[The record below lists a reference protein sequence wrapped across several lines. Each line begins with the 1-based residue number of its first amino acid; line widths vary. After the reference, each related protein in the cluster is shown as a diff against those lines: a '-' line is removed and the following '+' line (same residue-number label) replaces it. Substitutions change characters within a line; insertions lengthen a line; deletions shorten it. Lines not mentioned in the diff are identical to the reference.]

1 MDKYVFRDALVVVSD
16 NTDET
21 LDAITRRRVLAGAGT
36 ASAVGLAGC
45 TGGSGGDESETDTGE
60 TSDGESTTA
69 TTAGGTLNF
78 AQTKSPLDFDPLKAN
93 DVPSLQVVGQVF
105 DNLYTYGE
113 GTELVPQ
120 LAAGE
125 PEVNDDA
132 TRYVVELREDIAFH
146 NGEPITAEDVKYS
159 FLAPGREETNN
170 GSEFTMIDSITVV
183 DDRTV
188 QFDLKFPFGPF
199 RHKLAWAP
207 VPKAYREEN
216 KESFNRDPV
225 GSGPFTLESATEG
238 DEVVMERWE
247 EYHGDAPSLEG
258 AVFSPVEEPTTRVT
272 TLKNGEFD
280 IVQTVPPKLYSTVKS
295 QEGSSVAE
303 RQGLGYYYLAFNCN
317 EGPTSDPKV
326 REAIDYAVSMDQA
339 VQNYIE
345 PAGTRLTAPM
355 PETVT
360 DAWEFPTDDW
370 ADISHDKDVDMAA
383 QLLEEAGVSKDYS
396 WKIIVPPDDKR
407 EQIGISVG
415 NGLQEAGWSNVEVQR
430 LDWGAFLDKYATGN
444 EDDYNMYT
452 LGWVDEFD
460 PDGYLYYM
468 FHPEVE
474 SETNGCY
481 YRNEEVADKLTQ
493 ARQSADREER
503 KRLYTEATTTIL
515 EDRAHLPA
523 YNLKNSF
530 GVRDTVEGFRP
541 HTVSGINPRL
551 AGQETV
557 SLND

>member
-1 MDKYVFRDALVVVSD
+1 MSD
-16 NTDET
+16 NTDGT
-21 LDAITRRRVLAGAGT
+21 LDAVTRRRVLAGAGT
-36 ASAVGLAGC
+36 AGALGLAGC
-45 TGGSGGDESETDTGE
+45 TGGSDDGASGSDATETTGTSE
-60 TSDGESTTA
+60 DGTTTA
-69 TTAGGTLNF
+69 TAGGGTLNF
-78 AQTKSPLDFDPLKAN
+78 AQSKSPLDFDPLKAN
-93 DVPSLQVVGQVF
+93 DVPSLQVVERLF
-105 DNLYTYGE
+105 DSLYTYGE
-113 GTELVPQ
+113 GTELVPK
-120 LAAGE
+120 LAAAE

-132 TRYVVELREDIAFH
+132 TEYVVELRDGVTFH

-159 FLAPGREETNN
+159 FLAPGREETSN

-183 DDRTV
+183 DERTV
-188 QFDLKFPFGPF
+188 RFDLEYPFGPF
-199 RHKLAWAP
+199 RHKLAWSP

-216 KESFNRDPV
+216 KQSFNRDPV

-238 DEVVMERWE
+238 DEVVMERWD
-247 EYHGDAPSLEG
+247 EYHGSAPSVEEV
-258 AVFSPVEEPTTRVT
+258 VFGVVEEPTTRVT

-280 IVQTVPPKLYSTVKS
+280 VVQTVPPKLYSTVEN

-317 EGPTSDPKV
+317 EGPTADPKV
-326 REAIDYAVSMDQA
+326 REAIDYAVSMDDA
-339 VQNYIE
+339 VANYIE
-345 PAGTRLTAPM
+345 PAGTRMTAPM

-360 DAWEFPTDDW
+360 DAWDLPTDEW
-370 ADISHDKDVDMAA
+370 ADIPHDKDTDMAA

-430 LDWGAFLDKYATGN
+430 LDWGAFLDQYSTGN

-468 FHPEVE
+468 FHPDVE
-474 SETNGCY
+474 GETNGCY
-481 YRNEEVADKLTQ
+481 YRNEAVADKLTQ
-493 ARQSADREER
+493 ARRSADREER
-503 KRLYTEATTTIL
+503 NRLYAEATTTIL

-530 GVRDTVEGFRP
+530 GVRDAVEGFRP
-541 HTVSGINPRL
+541 HTVAGINPRL
-551 AGQETV
+551 AGEETV

>member
-1 MDKYVFRDALVVVSD
+1 MSD
-16 NTDET
+16 NTDGT
-21 LDAITRRRVLAGAGT
+21 LDAVTRRRVLAGAGT
-36 ASAVGLAGC
+36 AGALGLAGC
-45 TGGSGGDESETDTGE
+45 TGGSDDGAAGSDTSDTTETTGTGGDG
-60 TSDGESTTA
+60 TSTA
-69 TTAGGTLNF
+69 TAGGGTLNF
-78 AQTKSPLDFDPLKAN
+78 AQSKSPLDFDPLKAN
-93 DVPSLQVVGQVF
+93 DVPSLQVVERLF
-105 DNLYTYGE
+105 DSLYTYGE
-113 GTELVPQ
+113 GTELVPK
-120 LAAGE
+120 LAAAE
-125 PEVNDDA
+125 PEVNEDA
-132 TRYVVELREDIAFH
+132 TEYVVELRDGVTFH
-146 NGEPITAEDVKYS
+146 NDEPITAEDVKYS
-159 FLAPGREETNN
+159 FLAPGREETAN

-183 DDRTV
+183 DERTV
-188 QFDLKFPFGPF
+188 RFDLSYPFGPF
-199 RHKLAWAP
+199 RHKLAWSP

-216 KESFNRDPV
+216 KQSFNRDPV

-238 DEVVMERWE
+238 DEVVMERWD
-247 EYHGDAPSLEG
+247 EYHGSAPSVEEV
-258 AVFSPVEEPTTRVT
+258 VFGVVEEPTTRVT

-280 IVQTVPPKLYSTVKS
+280 IVQTVPPKLYSTVKN
-295 QEGSSVAE
+295 QAGSSVAE
-303 RQGLGYYYLAFNCN
+303 RQGLGYYYLSFNCN
-317 EGPTSDPKV
+317 EGPTADPKV
-326 REAIDYAVSMDQA
+326 REAIDYAVSMDDA
-339 VQNYIE
+339 VANYID

-360 DAWEFPTDDW
+360 DAWDFPTDEW
-370 ADISHDKDVDMAA
+370 ADIPHDKDTDMAA

-415 NGLQEAGWSNVEVQR
+415 NGLQEAGFSNVEIQR
-430 LDWGAFLDKYATGN
+430 LDWGAFLDQYSTGN

-468 FHPEVE
+468 FHPDVE
-474 SETNGCY
+474 GETNGCY
-481 YRNEEVADKLTQ
+481 YRNEAVADKLTQ

-503 KRLYTEATTTIL
+503 NRLYTEATTTIL

-530 GVRDTVEGFRP
+530 GVRDAVEGFRP

-551 AGQETV
+551 AGEETV

>member
-1 MDKYVFRDALVVVSD
+1 MRTNIVGVVSD
-16 NTDET
+16 NTDGT
-21 LDAITRRRVLAGAGT
+21 LDAVTRRRVLAGAGT
-36 ASAVGLAGC
+36 AGALGLAGC
-45 TGGSGGDESETDTGE
+45 TGGSDDGASGSDATETTGTSE
-60 TSDGESTTA
+60 DGTTTA
-69 TTAGGTLNF
+69 TAGGGTLNF
-78 AQTKSPLDFDPLKAN
+78 AQSKSPLDFDPLKAN
-93 DVPSLQVVGQVF
+93 DVPSLQVVERLF
-105 DNLYTYGE
+105 DSLYTYGE
-113 GTELVPQ
+113 GTELVPK
-120 LAAGE
+120 LAAAE

-132 TRYVVELREDIAFH
+132 TEYVVELRDGVTFH

-159 FLAPGREETNN
+159 FLAPGREETSN

-183 DDRTV
+183 DERTV
-188 QFDLKFPFGPF
+188 RFDLEYPFGPF
-199 RHKLAWAP
+199 RHKLAWSP

-216 KESFNRDPV
+216 KQSFNRDPV

-238 DEVVMERWE
+238 DEVVMERWD
-247 EYHGDAPSLEG
+247 EYHGSAPSVEEV
-258 AVFSPVEEPTTRVT
+258 VFGVVEEPTTRVT

-280 IVQTVPPKLYSTVKS
+280 VVQTVPPKLYSTVEN

-317 EGPTSDPKV
+317 EGPTADPKV
-326 REAIDYAVSMDQA
+326 REAIDYAVSMDDA
-339 VQNYIE
+339 VANYIE
-345 PAGTRLTAPM
+345 PAGTRMTAPM

-360 DAWEFPTDDW
+360 DAWDLPTDEW
-370 ADISHDKDVDMAA
+370 ADIPHDKDTDMAA

-430 LDWGAFLDKYATGN
+430 LDWGAFLDQYSTGN

-468 FHPEVE
+468 FHPDVE
-474 SETNGCY
+474 GETNGCY
-481 YRNEEVADKLTQ
+481 YRNEAVADKLTQ
-493 ARQSADREER
+493 ARRSADREER
-503 KRLYTEATTTIL
+503 NRLYAEATTTIL

-530 GVRDTVEGFRP
+530 GVRDAVEGFRP
-541 HTVSGINPRL
+541 HTVAGINPRL
-551 AGQETV
+551 AGEETV